1 MAKEGDTS
9 RDFRSEAERIR
20 PRPAGALF
28 KEEPEPMPGE
38 IERVQHGTY
47 REIHSDESLSP
58 NRRLLKRVVLALS
71 SEADLS
77 TSDITVEVRSGA
89 VLLTG
94 SVDTMNTK
102 YRAEETVKRL
112 EEVARIENQLTVR
125 LGEALDEFT
134 RGADAS
140 RLREEF
146 ARSKK
151 KH

>member
-1 MAKEGDTS
+1 MAKKGDTPQ
-9 RDFRSEAERIR
+9 DYRSEAERIR
-20 PRPAGALF
+20 PRPAGSLF
-28 KEEPEPMPGE
+28 KEEPESLPGE
-38 IERVQHGTY
+38 IERVVHGTY

-58 NRRLLKRVVLALS
+58 SRLLLKRVVRALS
-71 SEADLS
+71 SETDLS
-77 TSDITVEVRSGA
+77 TSDITVEVRGHT

-112 EEVARIENQLTVR
+112 EEVAHIENQLAVR
-125 LGEALDEFT
+125 LGDALDEFT

-146 ARSKK
+146 ARTTK